1 MKQKYIYYNSQKK
14 SKVYILHKQITF
26 KNIYRQN
33 FLKYE
38 STVIQEHAQIE
49 QSDTNVHH
57 PRNISRFTDKA
68 LLVFL

>member
-14 SKVYILHKQITF
+14 SKVYILHKKITF

-38 STVIQEHAQIE
+38 TTVIQEHAQIE
-49 QSDTNVHH
+49 QSEINVHH
-57 PRNISRFTDKA
+57 PRNITRFTDKA
-68 LLVFL
+68 LPVFL

>member
-14 SKVYILHKQITF
+14 SKVYILHKKIAF

-38 STVIQEHAQIE
+38 STVIQDHTQIE

-57 PRNISRFTDKA
+57 RRNITRFTDKA
-68 LLVFL
+68 LPVFL